1 MTSAEIRRAFLNFFE
16 GKSHTI
22 VASAP
27 MVVKNDPTLMFT
39 NAGMN
44 QFKDIFLGNTPAKFK

>member
-1 MTSAEIRRAFLNFFE
+1 MTSAQIRQTFLDFFAS
-16 GKSHTI
+16 KQHAI

-27 MVVKNDPTLMFT
+27 MVIKNDPTLMFT

-44 QFKDIFLGNTPAKFK
+44 QFKDIFLGNVERKY